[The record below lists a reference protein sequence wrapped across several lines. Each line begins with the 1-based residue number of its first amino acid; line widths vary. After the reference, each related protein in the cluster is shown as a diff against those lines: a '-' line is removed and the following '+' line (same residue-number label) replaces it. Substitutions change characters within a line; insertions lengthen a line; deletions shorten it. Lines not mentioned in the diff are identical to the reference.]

1 MGKVR
6 DIAQKAVAL
15 DLFAPPVR
23 LTYKNRTVFKTKLG
37 ALFSV
42 LMMTGVMIYAFS
54 TLGKIV
60 NGTVDTVTMN
70 ELFKPSWEP
79 TYFAPGTLGFD
90 FGVGILGTQIP
101 EQIATIKVEH
111 VTQTWES

>member
-1 MGKVR
+1 MVKVR

-42 LMMTGVMIYAFS
+42 FTIILVAIYALDS
-54 TLGKIV
+54 LQRILA
-60 NGTVDTVTMN
+60 GTVDTVTRN
-70 ELFKPSWEP
+70 ESFKPSWEP
-79 TYFAPGTLGFD
+79 NVFAPGSKGFE
-90 FGVGILGTQIP
+90 FAVGILG
-101 EQIATIKVEH
+101 
-111 VTQTWES
+111 